1 MEALFSNKS
10 SLDKQSVEK
19 FNKLIGKKLSGYAIL
34 LVMVFCG
41 VVGGLLCLVNLF
53 LGIAVIGV
61 GALIGCPLAV
71 YLIKDAMKKDA
82 EKLLGGKKYLVNF
95 DFYDDKVSIRAEEA
109 SDGSNK
115 YSFSGEE
122 EFSYQDILKVIV
134 NDVEIYIQRAGQ
146 ANILDQRGMTHG
158 TAGELIA
165 FLTSKGLKIEGVKKQ
180 IEK

>member
-10 SLDKQSVEK
+10 ILDKSAVEK
-19 FNKLIGKKLSGYAIL
+19 FNKLIGKKLTAYGIV
-34 LVMVFCG
+34 LVMAFCG

-61 GALIGCPLAV
+61 GALIGCPLTA

-95 DFYDDKVSIRAEEA
+95 DFYDDKVAIKAEEA
-109 SDGSNK
+109 DEGASK
-115 YSFSGEE
+115 YTYSGEE
-122 EFSYQDILKVIV
+122 EFPYQDILKIIV

-146 ANILDQRGMTHG
+146 ANILDQRGMSQG
-158 TAGELIA
+158 TAGELIE
-165 FLTSKGLKIEGVKKQ
+165 FLRGKGVKIEGAPKAKQ
-180 IEK
+180 